1 MSICKA
7 DKINKLLFKGHFI
20 EFVDSIFYNKK
31 NMKQENITFFE
42 FYKYYNEKMKKDIFY
57 LAEDDIFDKRKIV
70 KDNEIMYYYKYK
82 TIKLSNNLI
91 MKYYLYLS
99 ELDENLK
106 NKLFPEKV
114 QMMNALYSK
123 DINKL
128 IEDFLFSY
136 KLVNVRNLLQ
146 FSVLSIVILS
156 IPELKLMTFTDPIY
170 QLFPTMNLQIRKY
183 VELILNIS
191 YRYFSTKNDI
201 EIKEEL
207 NQYFNIYKKA
217 IEENNLFPNDE
228 LTLLQKKI
236 TEYTKNKKEGY
247 NLIRK
252 NIINK
257 IINTPEE
264 SLFTLTPGDLGEN
277 YEDLQK
283 EGKVNKKISI
293 TGSLL
298 DNKEISE
305 EFIYYPNTLYKKLN
319 ELVYTFYKDLDLE
332 KIRDEYYKL
341 IINVMFYV
349 RLMKE
354 KFPDNTLKFLFFCL
368 IKEKE
373 SIKKEEINNNTP
385 NPKNKE
391 DGENQ

>member
-1 MSICKA
+1 M
-7 DKINKLLFKGHFI
+7 
-20 EFVDSIFYNKK
+20 
-31 NMKQENITFFE
+31 
-42 FYKYYNEKMKKDIFY
+42 
-57 LAEDDIFDKRKIV
+57 
-70 KDNEIMYYYKYK
+70 
-82 TIKLSNNLI
+82 
-91 MKYYLYLS
+91 
-99 ELDENLK
+99 
-106 NKLFPEKV
+106 
-114 QMMNALYSK
+114 
-123 DINKL
+123 
-128 IEDFLFSY
+128 
-136 KLVNVRNLLQ
+136 
-146 FSVLSIVILS
+146 
-156 IPELKLMTFTDPIY
+156 
-170 QLFPTMNLQIRKY
+170 
-183 VELILNIS
+183 
-191 YRYFSTKNDI
+191 
-201 EIKEEL
+201 
-207 NQYFNIYKKA
+207 
-217 IEENNLFPNDE
+217 
-228 LTLLQKKI
+228 
-236 TEYTKNKKEGY
+236 
-247 NLIRK
+247 
-252 NIINK
+252 
-257 IINTPEE
+257 
-264 SLFTLTPGDLGEN
+264 FTLTPGDLGEN

-341 IINVMFYV
+341 IVNVMFYV